1 MVNSTSPSWGGRA
14 ARFLGVVTV
23 TLALLVA
30 AGPAF
35 ADGATVRNAAKK
47 CHVKKNLADHGRTI
61 TLDTV
66 GEEDSGVGDD
76 ISDVA
81 CVLLALKA
89 PTFVV
94 TEIDNTRALD
104 GMQRDHW
111 RGFKASWTYH
121 PDDGLNIVIHQ

>member
-1 MVNSTSPSWGGRA
+1 MKA
-14 ARFLGVVTV
+14 
-23 TLALLVA
+23 
-30 AGPAF
+30 
-35 ADGATVRNAAKK
+35 
-47 CHVKKNLADHGRTI
+47 NLADHGRTI
-61 TLDTV
+61 SLDTA

-76 ISDVA
+76 IDDVA
-81 CVLLALKA
+81 CVLLALRA

-111 RGFKASWTYH
+111 RNFKASWTYH